1 MLGKDRV
8 GGGPHGRSRRRA
20 LRLVLAAP
28 EGKVLSVCFGTGPRV
43 PFSLRRGPE
52 DGRKLGERE
61 ASGLAE
67 TVWPPFGRC
76 DATGLEM
83 AWGPRWPECRTTEF
97 WVLKKSSFALQ
108 SRVLFLLGW
117 GATKFVTVIRSYVTP
132 GGMVREARTSPA
144 YPHCRNVKPCSIRLC
159 LFPHL
164 PFPGCRPFRKQP
176 CRSHRGG
183 GETEAE
189 RPRRGH
195 PRPGPP
201 IIAEW
206 ITA

>member
-20 LRLVLAAP
+20 LPRSRCPGRQGA
-28 EGKVLSVCFGTGPRV
+28 FGLFRDRTPV
-43 PFSLRRGPE
+43 PFTLRMGLE

-83 AWGPRWPECRTTEF
+83 AWGPRRPECRTMEF

-108 SRVLFLLGW
+108 SGVLFLLGW
-117 GATKFVTVIRSYVTP
+117 GATKFVTVIHSYVTP

-159 LFPHL
+159 FISSPPL
-164 PFPGCRPFRKQP
+164 PRLPALQK
-176 CRSHRGG
+176 
-183 GETEAE
+183 
-189 RPRRGH
+189 
-195 PRPGPP
+195 
-201 IIAEW
+201 
-206 ITA
+206 TALPLAPWRWGN